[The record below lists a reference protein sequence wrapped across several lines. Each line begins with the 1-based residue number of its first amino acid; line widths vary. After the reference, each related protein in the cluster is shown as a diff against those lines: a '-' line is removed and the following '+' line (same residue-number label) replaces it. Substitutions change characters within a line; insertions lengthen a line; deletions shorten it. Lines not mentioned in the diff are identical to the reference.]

1 MSSKLHNGTATSIA
15 AAKQADEATTQ
26 RNEVL
31 QKLVFAGPHG
41 MTRDELCAALYMG
54 PPTICPRVSELVKSG
69 DVIETGRRR
78 KTRKGRDAF
87 VLVWHGVWNK
97 ERDGERPARKPS
109 AKDREIRAL
118 RYQVEQLQNLVSRL
132 RWEQQAAEQRDAMKA
147 PKLDQP
153 DMFDAE
159 QRELLP

>member
-1 MSSKLHNGTATSIA
+1 VSSKLHNGTATSIA
-15 AAKQADEATTQ
+15 AAAQADEVI

-31 QKLVFAGPHG
+31 RKIVFAGPHG
-41 MTRDELCAALYMG
+41 MTRDDLCAALYLE

-87 VLVWHGVWNK
+87 VLVWHGVFNK

-118 RYQVEQLQNLVSRL
+118 RYQVEQLQKLVSRL

-159 QRELLP
+159 QRELLQ

>member
-1 MSSKLHNGTATSIA
+1 VSSKLHNGTATSIA
-15 AAKQADEATTQ
+15 AAAQADEVI

-31 QKLVFAGPHG
+31 RKIVFAGPHG
-41 MTRDELCAALYMG
+41 MTRDDLCAALYLE

-132 RWEQQAAEQRDAMKA
+132 RLEQQAAEQRDAMKV